1 MHDSKNYKGDEFP
14 VSRPI
19 SKIYVVLHNGMVYL
33 EYLKGDPPLLKIK
46 IVIVDS
52 YLSTEHGFRI
62 RIYQFI
68 T

>member
-1 MHDSKNYKGDEFP
+1 MHDSKNYKGDEFRGP
-14 VSRPI
+14 SQ
-19 SKIYVVLHNGMVYL
+19 KIYVVLHNGMVYL